1 MKKKWLVLV
10 IGVALII
17 TGGFFFSQKSQP
29 KEIPVTRLSSTAT
42 SESSPSPEASLMD
55 VPLENQ
61 FTEPALENGC
71 EVTALSMLLQFY
83 GYQVDKNQLAE
94 LLDYVPLYE
103 DETHRGDPREG
114 FVGNIYGGDEAMG
127 VWVEPIAKVAKKIVK
142 EEVKS
147 GSEESFQEITERV
160 RKGTPVWILATVEL
174 EVPTEDDFWY
184 WQTTSGRIEVTPLIH
199 SVVITGIN
207 QETMYVNDP
216 YRHKNRKIAKS
227 DLEKIYESMGSQSL
241 YLVK

>member
-1 MKKKWLVLV
+1 M
-10 IGVALII
+10 
-17 TGGFFFSQKSQP
+17 
-29 KEIPVTRLSSTAT
+29 
-42 SESSPSPEASLMD
+42 
-55 VPLENQ
+55 
-61 FTEPALENGC
+61 
-71 EVTALSMLLQFY
+71 
-83 GYQVDKNQLAE
+83 
-94 LLDYVPLYE
+94 
-103 DETHRGDPREG
+103 
-114 FVGNIYGGDEAMG
+114 
-127 VWVEPIAKVAKKIVK
+127 
-142 EEVKS
+142 
-147 GSEESFQEITERV
+147 
-160 RKGTPVWILATVEL
+160 EL

>member
-1 MKKKWLVLV
+1 MGQREEKMACARYRRSTNNYRWFL
-10 IGVALII
+10 
-17 TGGFFFSQKSQP
+17 FSQKSQP

-127 VWVEPIAKVAKKIVK
+127 VWVEPIAKVAKKSLK
-142 EEVKS
+142 KKLKAAQRNL
-147 GSEESFQEITERV
+147 F
-160 RKGTPVWILATVEL
+160 RKLQNG
-174 EVPTEDDFWY
+174 
-184 WQTTSGRIEVTPLIH
+184 
-199 SVVITGIN
+199 
-207 QETMYVNDP
+207 
-216 YRHKNRKIAKS
+216 
-227 DLEKIYESMGSQSL
+227 
-241 YLVK
+241 